1 MRTNKGIKYVEDVS
15 KDNVL
20 QIIQEYEKW
29 LSDQCY
35 TPSTIHAYLVPVCKG
50 FSIDLSNINKPKRT
64 AGHLKRS
71 RDDSA
76 NQQGKREAECER
88 FKRLVDTQKAL
99 GLRRRE
105 LSKLTG
111 KDLVE
116 NEKGLFVR
124 VKRGKGGKF
133 QFQKILPK
141 HEDSIRSVWRS
152 VGPDQKVFSAAE
164 MKNKIDLH
172 SMRAVLAK
180 EAYDYYEERIS
191 NDPVFTADLKQELC
205 DRYLNDSKK
214 CKNLDDLNRWRK
226 QMVDNDRI
234 YKMRGEN
241 KENAIAHHRPT
252 EYNRLAMT
260 AVSVLHLSH
269 WRLDVT
275 SVNYLA

>member
-1 MRTNKGIKYVEDVS
+1 M
-15 KDNVL
+15 
-20 QIIQEYEKW
+20 
-29 LSDQCY
+29 
-35 TPSTIHAYLVPVCKG
+35 
-50 FSIDLSNINKPKRT
+50 
-64 AGHLKRS
+64 
-71 RDDSA
+71 
-76 NQQGKREAECER
+76 
-88 FKRLVDTQKAL
+88 
-99 GLRRRE
+99 
-105 LSKLTG
+105 
-111 KDLVE
+111 E

-133 QFQKILPK
+133 QLQKILPQ
-141 HEDSIRSVWRS
+141 HEKAIRSVWKS
-152 VGPDQKVFSAAE
+152 VGPDQRVFSAAE

-172 SMRAVLAK
+172 GIRAELAK
-180 EAYDYYEERIS
+180 NAYDYYAERIS
-191 NDPVFTADLKQELC
+191 NDPVFVADLKEELC

-241 KENAIAHHRPT
+241 KQNAIAHHRPV